1 MRILSI
7 DIGTTNIKL
16 SLVNISI
23 EDYQMRFIENI
34 NVDQMFIKNEVGSG
48 EHIPQ
53 YIISTVNKGIK
64 HIVKSHGAPEAVAL
78 ATYLF
83 GLALMNRSKGFLTN
97 IYTWADERA
106 IEVVGEIKEHGVELY
121 RRTGCPPIYIYALP
135 KILWLRKHRKSII
148 HEADLYLDLKSI
160 ITNHFLHRAVT
171 DMSSASGTYQMF
183 NIYSLRWDDYALGVA
198 GVDEKMLPEVVE
210 ADYVEYIPL
219 DITAELNI
227 NDKMPL
233 VIGLFDGASM
243 IYGLT
248 GGRSNIAVVNL
259 GTSAMIRTVI
269 EEPVIDN
276 INMMRFQTYYF
287 YREKWLSGGAINNAG
302 IALDTL
308 IDILASG
315 LEVDKQRLFNEL
327 YNYRFNE
334 DRKPL
339 FLPLIYSERIPF
351 LKTDIGGSIIGLKP
365 DVKTIDIVA
374 SCIEGI
380 AMLLKVIWEALED
393 NNISIDDVRIG
404 GKLSGIPFVRA
415 MLANLFNRKTIW
427 TDIVDVSHLG
437 NALLAA
443 TSLGYSST
451 KQIRDFIDYAIAKR
465 FIIPEEK
472 YVERYR
478 ERYQIFKKYLYS
490 LYSL

>member
-1 MRILSI
+1 
-7 DIGTTNIKL
+7 
-16 SLVNISI
+16 
-23 EDYQMRFIENI
+23 
-34 NVDQMFIKNEVGSG
+34 
-48 EHIPQ
+48 
-53 YIISTVNKGIK
+53 
-64 HIVKSHGAPEAVAL
+64 
-78 ATYLF
+78 
-83 GLALMNRSKGFLTN
+83 
-97 IYTWADERA
+97 
-106 IEVVGEIKEHGVELY
+106 
-121 RRTGCPPIYIYALP
+121 
-135 KILWLRKHRKSII
+135 
-148 HEADLYLDLKSI
+148 
-160 ITNHFLHRAVT
+160 
-171 DMSSASGTYQMF
+171 
-183 NIYSLRWDDYALGVA
+183 
-198 GVDEKMLPEVVE
+198 LPEVVE

-248 GGRSNIAVVNL
+248 GGRSNIAVANL